1 MSSSSEESEEMPV
14 KKLYSRDNDDLSSSE
29 PPMEE
34 WSSLMSIIPMKSHKM
49 SLYEQGL
56 FKPGSDEICTKY
68 IPLSASSVIRHPYY
82 AYPGIKDPGI
92 KEALLDPEPRKVYP
106 LDGQELYLDLCEE
119 MKVMPVRSFVR
130 GLLEET
136 IDLRYYGVNPVG
148 VRAMSMALNCNQYV
162 RRLDLTSNFLS
173 EDACYHLGQMLRENV
188 ALQELVFCECRLQVE
203 SLRKLV
209 VNLYSRSLELLD
221 LSRND
226 FGDDG
231 FKHLAYQLSRGA
243 IMRKLNLS
251 YNGLT
256 SASASLFASAIE
268 GNNCIT
274 HLDLSWNKMSVLKG
288 VNELLKQLSC
298 SKVLIELNMSWN
310 AVKISRILRKLLT
323 VPTLRILDLSNN
335 RISRQGVTAIVNNL
349 QSAVSLH
356 TLDLSYNPITSR
368 DALLLLSKLQIKSIR
383 LVNLIMDNI
392 EVNRDFVKER
402 ARILS
407 LKYRRNCKITY
418 GPVRHNYVLS
428 TPDLREILLKR
439 FDFLTSRG
447 SKRHQLDIGLYFLE
461 KKQLENFIQPRQVM
475 RDMKIAGISVDNE
488 LIDGVAD
495 MFPGPKL
502 EKGGKTMDLV
512 GITEIV
518 MRLWPEKKIPPKPE
532 PGPEEKNVKEGRRG
546 KKKKKK

>member
-34 WSSLMSIIPMKSHKM
+34 WSSLMSIVPMKSHKM
-49 SLYEQGL
+49 TLYEQGL

-274 HLDLSWNKMSVLKG
+274 HLDLSWNKMSRCSQA
-288 VNELLKQLSC
+288 LLKQLSC

-475 RDMKIAGISVDNE
+475 RDMKIAGIAVDNE

-518 MRLWPEKKIPPKPE
+518 MRLWPEKKLPPKPE